1 MRPVEKRILT
11 LAPNFMDICEW
22 LEKESTGK
30 VVQARLR
37 LAERTKH
44 AAEDATRSL
53 ADEMFLTRC
62 DCT

>member
-1 MRPVEKRILT
+1 MRPVKERILA

-44 AAEDATRSL
+44 AAEDAT
-53 ADEMFLTRC
+53 
-62 DCT
+62 